1 MRANGRHASP
11 PLSKS
16 ENSRQQSRGVEYR
29 RRNASTRAAAQRGI
43 RSRCDIP
50 IPGAKIDATRKTHGP
65 LGRKRAQYLR
75 LTYGCGAYRPYETLV
90 AEAAEAVGLEAGC
103 AGKLEA
109 SWDTLEAWPGVAQT
123 LAALGKK
130 HRLGI
135 VTNCSERLGRRAAT
149 LTGMPF
155 DVMVTSERAGFY
167 KPDPRPYRLALA
179 ELGLAPS
186 RVLFVAGSAF
196 DLIGTSRVGM
206 NAFWHNRVGLARPPG
221 APAPLRES
229 ERIEDV
235 LALVNPTQHG
245 AD

>member
-1 MRANGRHASP
+1 MAQKYTAVLFDLLTALLDSWTVWN
-11 PLSKS
+11 
-16 ENSRQQSRGVEYR
+16 
-29 RRNASTRAAAQRGI
+29 RAAGSAE
-43 RSRCDIP
+43 
-50 IPGAKIDATRKTHGP
+50 A
-65 LGRKRAQYLR
+65 GRKWRAQYLR

-103 AGKLEA
+103 AGRLEA

-155 DVMVTSERAGFY
+155 DVLVTSERAGFY
-167 KPDPRPYRLALA
+167 KPVPRPYRLAQA

-186 RVLFVAGSAF
+186 RVLFVAGSGF

-206 NAFWHNRVGLARPPG
+206 NTFWHNRVGLARPPG